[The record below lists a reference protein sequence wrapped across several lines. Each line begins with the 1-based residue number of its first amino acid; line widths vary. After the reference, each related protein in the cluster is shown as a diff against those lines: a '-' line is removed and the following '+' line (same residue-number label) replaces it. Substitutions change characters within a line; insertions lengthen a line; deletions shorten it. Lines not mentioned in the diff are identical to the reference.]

1 MILYAVNYRLTG
13 GLARRFMDLSQNLCL
28 LLILAVTGGNAVAQ
42 GFDPSKVD
50 WEALSKIPMR
60 DGFIKQF
67 NEQCAV
73 CHGEDLRGAA
83 LGTPLVGVDL
93 RHGNSVK
100 EIAKSI
106 ASGFPE
112 SGMPAWSETL
122 KENKI
127 WNLALYVAE
136 QRQGTTILD
145 KRAGIP
151 LILPAGTVVSE
162 RHAFRIEKIVDGL
175 DSMPFAIAPL
185 PDGRILLS
193 ERMRGLSIISREG
206 KKSAPV
212 KGTPPVYDDSGLFL
226 GQVQGIGW
234 MLDVG
239 IHPQFEKN
247 GWIYIHHT
255 DRCSDCNDLSR
266 RGNQPVSMNRL
277 VRGRIKDGEWV
288 DEEIIWQADIEAY
301 TNTSDLAAGG
311 RIAFDDKG
319 YVYFSIGMK
328 GPLDFMGIQDLSLP
342 YGKIHR
348 VHDDG
353 RIPADNPFVDDPDA
367 LDSIWTYGHRSVQG
381 LEFNPQT
388 GDLWN
393 TEMGPRGGDELNRLV
408 PGGNY
413 GWPVFTTGVNYD
425 GRPVDVAGKLGIEL
439 DADEAEFPVVDM
451 TPSPAI
457 SSFIF
462 YNSPEFPGWKS
473 NIIVGTLRATDLL
486 RMEVVDNQVVH
497 TEMLLEDLA
506 RFRDIEIGPSG
517 QLYVLLEHAT
527 ESQIIRLV
535 PVASEGKD

>member
-1 MILYAVNYRLTG
+1 MHRLPFRAVLLSVYL
-13 GLARRFMDLSQNLCL
+13 LASFAVISQE
-28 LLILAVTGGNAVAQ
+28 GVAQ
-42 GFDPSKVD
+42 GFDPAKVD

-93 RHGNSVK
+93 RHGDSVK
-100 EIAKSI
+100 ELAKSV
-106 ASGFPE
+106 ANGFPE
-112 SGMPAWSETL
+112 NGMPAWSETL
-122 KENKI
+122 SESQI

-145 KRAGIP
+145 KRANIP
-151 LILPAGTVVSE
+151 LLIPKGTIVSE
-162 RHAFRIEKIVDGL
+162 RHAFRIEKIADGL
-175 DSMPFAIAPL
+175 DPMPFSIAPL

-193 ERMRGLSIISREG
+193 ERMRGLSIISSDG
-206 KKSAPV
+206 KKSAPIS
-212 KGTPPVYDDSGLFL
+212 GTPPVYDDSGIFL

-234 MLDVG
+234 MLDVA
-239 IHPQFEKN
+239 IHPEFEDN

-255 DRCSDCNDLSR
+255 DRCSDCNALSR

-277 VRGRIKDGEWV
+277 IRGHIKDGEWI
-288 DEEIIWQADIEAY
+288 DEEIIWSAAIETY

-311 RIAFDDKG
+311 RISFDDKG
-319 YVYFSIGMK
+319 YVYISVGMK
-328 GPLDFMGIQDLSLP
+328 DTLDFMGIQDLSLP

-353 RIPADNPFVDDPDA
+353 RVPADNPFVDTPGA
-367 LDSIWTYGHRSVQG
+367 LKSIWTYGHRSVQG
-381 LEFNPQT
+381 LEFNART

-425 GRPVDVAGKLGIEL
+425 GRPVNVAGKLGIEL
-439 DADEAEFPVVDM
+439 DPEDAEFPIVDM

-462 YNSPEFPGWKS
+462 YEGSEFPNWNG

-486 RMEVVDNQVVH
+486 RMEVVDNEVVH

-506 RFRDIEIGPSG
+506 RFRDIALGPGGEI
-517 QLYVLLEHAT
+517 YILLEHAT
-527 ESQIIRLV
+527 GGQIIRLV
-535 PVASEGKD
+535 PVASEDPH

>member
-175 DSMPFAIAPL
+175 DSMPFSIAPL

-239 IHPQFEKN
+239 IHPQFEEN